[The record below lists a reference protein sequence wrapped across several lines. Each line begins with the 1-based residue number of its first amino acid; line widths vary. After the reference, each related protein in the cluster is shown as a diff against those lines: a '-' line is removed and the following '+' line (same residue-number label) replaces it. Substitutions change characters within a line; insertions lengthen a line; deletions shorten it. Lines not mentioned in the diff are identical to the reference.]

1 MLYAEEGHFC
11 GYFFRCGD
19 MLWSHK
25 NDAKNIDMCTSSG
38 ETKFPQP
45 HPFGSQFVA
54 PPSWPSGAFGAA
66 VPAMGWY

>member
-1 MLYAEEGHFC
+1 MLRKVIFVVIFSDVGTCY
-11 GYFFRCGD
+11 
-19 MLWSHK
+19 
-25 NDAKNIDMCTSSG
+25 DAKNIDMCTSCG

-66 VPAMGWY
+66 VPAMGLY